1 MAQRSALHGKSF
13 FVWARSAKRP
23 RALSPPSAWIGGSP
37 SRTERRSW
45 FTQTGGGRGWQ
56 GYTPTDDYLRLRQ
69 WAQSGLQE
77 SLWQTDQGAGWSFYL
92 SKEDFHPAF
101 SFECRLARAET
112 FRDGK
117 VRVPHFRALNQPV
130 SHREQTRICAFHL
143 PVTLSSNCG
152 IGNNGNQYNE

>member
-23 RALSPPSAWIGGSP
+23 HALSPPSALIGVSQYRAEGR
-37 SRTERRSW
+37 SRL
-45 FTQTGGGRGWQ
+45 FGYMGVGGCGGRG
-56 GYTPTDDYLRLRQ
+56 YTPANDYLRLRQ

-117 VRVPHFRALNQPV
+117 VRVQRFRALIQPV
-130 SHREQTRICAFHL
+130 YRRELARTRASKLPAYPLQSHQAL
-143 PVTLSSNCG
+143 G
-152 IGNNGNQYNE
+152 